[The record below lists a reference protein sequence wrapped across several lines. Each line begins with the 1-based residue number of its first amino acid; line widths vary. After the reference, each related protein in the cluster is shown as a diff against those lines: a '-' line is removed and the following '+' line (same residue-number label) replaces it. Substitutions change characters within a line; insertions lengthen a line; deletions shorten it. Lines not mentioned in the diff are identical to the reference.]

1 MTRNEF
7 IKLLKENLKPN
18 AEIDFLVWDTQK
30 PIVAF
35 LDIDNVCMNADVDDP
50 NNYNRGGVVF
60 VIKEEL
66 GRYERKK

>member
-18 AEIDFLVWDTQK
+18 AQMDFLVCDHNK

-35 LDIDNVCMNADVDDP
+35 LDVQNVCMNADVDDP
-50 NNYNRGGVVF
+50 DNYNRGGVVF
-60 VIKEEL
+60 TIKEEVC
-66 GRYERKK
+66 

>member
-18 AEIDFLVWDTQK
+18 AQMDFLLWDSKK

-35 LDIDNVCMNADVDDP
+35 LDIDDICMNADVDDP
-50 NNYNRGGVVF
+50 KNKNRGGVVF
-60 VIKEEL
+60 TIKEEL
-66 GRYERKK
+66 INNI